1 MTGGSHVTD
10 PSTNPDDLPSRE
22 ENGEDEEDHPLGTL
36 FLLMIFITVL
46 AGMWGAMYLTLL
58 GR

>member
-1 MTGGSHVTD
+1 VTD
-10 PSTNPDDLPSRE
+10 PTARPQDPPPPE
-22 ENGEDEEDHPLGTL
+22 EGGEGEDHPLGTL

>member
-1 MTGGSHVTD
+1 VID
-10 PSTNPDDLPSRE
+10 PRSSTPEPEDPAE
-22 ENGEDEEDHPLGTL
+22 QEEDEEHPLGTL
-36 FLLMIFITVL
+36 FILMIFITVL

>member
-1 MTGGSHVTD
+1 MTD
-10 PSTNPDDLPSRE
+10 PTPRPQDPPRTD
-22 ENGEDEEDHPLGTL
+22 ENGEGEDHPLGTL

>member
-1 MTGGSHVTD
+1 MTGEAHVTD
-10 PSTNPDDLPSRE
+10 PSTRPQDPQPPE
-22 ENGEDEEDHPLGTL
+22 KDEGDEDHPLGTL